1 MKNWQQKGKTF
12 LWMLLGVGS
21 IVLMLVA
28 MKKKDKMQCASIRVA
43 IKGEEENVFISKSD
57 IMEVLDKYGIHIGG
71 NVEDIVL
78 HDVEAALEKN
88 VWIADAEIY
97 FDNAQVLH
105 AAILERAPIA
115 RIFTVQ
121 GASFYIDSTGMRLP
135 LSDTRTARLPVFTS
149 FPTAQKNISG
159 SDSLVLD
166 DVKKIALFVAAD
178 SFWTMQVA
186 QVNISPKRSYVLS
199 MTVGNQLVEI
209 GDAEDLPAKFYRL
222 REFYNQVWP
231 VAGFEKYER
240 INVQYK
246 GQMVAVRRGAARPT
260 SDTANAMQQV
270 SAVGKR
276 LQAVMKDT
284 VYASDASKPLYNDKK
299 RNSN

>member
-12 LWMLLGVGS
+12 LWMLLGAGCV
-21 IVLMLVA
+21 VLMLVA

-43 IKGEEENVFISKSD
+43 IKGEEEKVFISKAD
-57 IMEVLDKYGIHIGG
+57 IVEVLDKYGIHKGENMEG
-71 NVEDIVL
+71 IVL
-78 HDVEAALEKN
+78 HHVEADLEKN
-88 VWIADAEIY
+88 PWIADAEIY

-105 AAILERAPIA
+105 AAITEREPIA
-115 RIFTVQ
+115 RIFTAQ
-121 GASFYIDSTGMRLP
+121 GSSFYIDSTGTRLP

-149 FPTAQKNISG
+149 FPTAQKKLSVP
-159 SDSLVLD
+159 DSLVLD

-178 SFWTMQVA
+178 SFWTIQVA
-186 QVNISPKRSYVLS
+186 QVNITHKRTYTLS

-240 INVQYK
+240 LNVQYK
-246 GQMVAVRRGAARPT
+246 GQLVAVRRGAVRP
-260 SDTANAMQQV
+260 SIDTANAMQMI
-270 SAVGKR
+270 SAVAKK

-284 VYASDASKPLYNDKK
+284 VYASDASKPLNTDKK
-299 RNSN
+299 RNNN